1 MGTVLAI
8 QANYYSVA
16 LQIQSNNSTETLR
29 LLCTKRSRL
38 QKLGHQV
45 MVGDRVIV
53 EEVDWNSKRGA
64 IADVLPRK
72 TRLNRPPVANADQV
86 LLMFALAEPDLD
98 PFQVTKFLTVIAATG
113 LEVHLCLNKADLVPV
128 QQQQEWRDRIQA
140 WGYCPSLISLHTRDG
155 LDTLQSYLQQK
166 ITVVSGPSG
175 VGKSSLIN
183 YFVPTVN
190 QAVGHVSG
198 KLARGRHTTR
208 HVELFQLPGQGFLA
222 DSPGFNRAMLHC
234 SPHELA
240 CLFPEA
246 QHRLR
251 QGSCRYH
258 NCLHRDEPGC
268 VVRGDWERYDYY
280 LTLLDDVI
288 ARHIQLNQTSAPEPA
303 AKVKTKLGGKQCYE
317 PKLAAKKYRRTS
329 RKASQQALQRFY
341 QDLD

>member
-1 MGTVLAI
+1 LAI
-8 QANYYSVA
+8 QANYYSVS
-16 LQIQSNNSTETLR
+16 LQIQRDSASEALR
-29 LLCTKRSRL
+29 VLCTKRSRL
-38 QKLGHQV
+38 WKLGHQV
-45 MVGDRVIV
+45 MVGDRVVV
-53 EEVDWNSKRGA
+53 EEVDWNGRRGV
-64 IADVLPRK
+64 ITDVLPRK
-72 TRLNRPPVANADQV
+72 TQLNRPPVANADQV

-98 PFQVTKFLTVIAATG
+98 PFQVTEFLTVIAATG
-113 LEVHLCLNKADLVPV
+113 LEVHLCLNKADLVPA
-128 QQQQEWRDRIQA
+128 QQQQAWCDRIQA
-140 WGYCPSLISLHTRDG
+140 WGYHLSLISLHTHYG

-183 YFVPTVN
+183 YLVPTVN
-190 QAVGHVSG
+190 QTVGHVSG

-222 DSPGFNRAMLHC
+222 DSPGFNRATLDC

-240 CLFPEA
+240 LLFPEA
-246 QHRLR
+246 QQRLR

-268 VVRGDWERYDYY
+268 VVRGDWERYSYY
-280 LTLLDDVI
+280 LTLLDGVI
-288 ARHIQLNQTSAPEPA
+288 ARQEQLNQTSAPESS
-303 AKVKTKLGGKQCYE
+303 AKVKTKLGGKRCYE

-329 RKASQQALQRFY
+329 RKASQQALQKFY